1 MTCHGCNKDR
11 PGARLTVNGESY
23 CCVCAPTAQDMALEL
38 DRVDSE
44 LTDEETRMI
53 RAFDGEHA
61 AGIAKVVA
69 DYHSLMGCPGL
80 PALDE
85 SPEARRLAWCLM
97 PELYN
102 GRKFS

>member
-53 RAFDGEHA
+53 RAFD
-61 AGIAKVVA
+61 
-69 DYHSLMGCPGL
+69 
-80 PALDE
+80 E
-85 SPEARRLAWCLM
+85 SPEARRLAWCLV
-97 PELYN
+97 PEVFN
-102 GRKFS
+102 GRRYS